1 MTLDHANR
9 ILDRIREGYPMSL
22 AITTQAL
29 QRTGDI
35 PDFPDKPLRTNG
47 DEPKDDRTGETQN
60 SRLKAAMHKAC
71 SSASTQEDLLRAKT
85 FEDIKQHIAD
95 LQQ

>member
-1 MTLDHANR
+1 MTLEDARKHLNR
-9 ILDRIREGYPMSL
+9 VREGYAMSL

-47 DEPKDDRTGETQN
+47 DEPKDDRTIEVESKGIESRFSYSAYLDSQQN
-60 SRLKAAMHKAC
+60 QGVK
-71 SSASTQEDLLRAKT
+71 E
-85 FEDIKQHIAD
+85 
-95 LQQ
+95 

>member
-1 MTLDHANR
+1 MTINDANR
-9 ILDRIREGYPMSL
+9 ILDRIREGYPMPL

-47 DEPKDDRTGETQN
+47 NEPKDDRTGEIQN
-60 SRLKAAMHKAC
+60 VRTEEGFSYSRYLDC
-71 SSASTQEDLLRAKT
+71 
-85 FEDIKQHIAD
+85 
-95 LQQ
+95 QQNKGVKE

>member
-1 MTLDHANR
+1 MTLEDARKHLNR
-9 ILDRIREGYPMSL
+9 VREGYAMSL

-47 DEPKDDRTGETQN
+47 DEPCHDRAGETQN
-60 SRLKAAMHKAC
+60 VRTEEGFSYSRYLNCKQNKG
-71 SSASTQEDLLRAKT
+71 
-85 FEDIKQHIAD
+85 IKE
-95 LQQ
+95 

>member
-1 MTLDHANR
+1 MTLEDARKHLNR
-9 ILDRIREGYPMSL
+9 VREGYPMSL

-35 PDFPDKPLRTNG
+35 PDFPDKPLLTNG

-60 SRLKAAMHKAC
+60 SRTEEGFSYSRYLD
-71 SSASTQEDLLRAKT
+71 SQQNQG
-85 FEDIKQHIAD
+85 IKE
-95 LQQ
+95 

>member
-1 MTLDHANR
+1 MTTNEANR
-9 ILDRIREGYPMSL
+9 ILNRVREGYAMSL

-47 DEPKDDRTGETQN
+47 NEPKDDRTGETQN
-60 SRLKAAMHKAC
+60 SRTEEGFSYSRYLD
-71 SSASTQEDLLRAKT
+71 SQQNQG
-85 FEDIKQHIAD
+85 IKE
-95 LQQ
+95 

>member
-1 MTLDHANR
+1 MTTNDANR
-9 ILDRIREGYPMSL
+9 ILNRVREGYAMSL

-47 DEPKDDRTGETQN
+47 DEPCNDRAGETQN
-60 SRLKAAMHKAC
+60 SRTEEGFSYSRYLN
-71 SSASTQEDLLRAKT
+71 SQQNQGIQE
-85 FEDIKQHIAD
+85 
-95 LQQ
+95 

>member
-1 MTLDHANR
+1 MTLEDARKHLNR
-9 ILDRIREGYPMSL
+9 VREGYAMSL

-60 SRLKAAMHKAC
+60 SRTEEGFSYSRYLDSEQTKGVK
-71 SSASTQEDLLRAKT
+71 E
-85 FEDIKQHIAD
+85 
-95 LQQ
+95 

>member
-1 MTLDHANR
+1 MTLEDARRHLNR
-9 ILDRIREGYPMSL
+9 VREGYAMSL

-60 SRLKAAMHKAC
+60 SRTKEEFSYSRYLD
-71 SSASTQEDLLRAKT
+71 S
-85 FEDIKQHIAD
+85 
-95 LQQ
+95 QQNQGVKE

>member
-1 MTLDHANR
+1 
-9 ILDRIREGYPMSL
+9 MSL
-22 AITTQAL
+22 LVTTQAL

-60 SRLKAAMHKAC
+60 SRTEEGFSYSRYLD
-71 SSASTQEDLLRAKT
+71 SQQNQG
-85 FEDIKQHIAD
+85 IKE
-95 LQQ
+95 

>member
-1 MTLDHANR
+1 MTINDANR
-9 ILDRIREGYPMSL
+9 ILDRIREGYPMPL

-47 DEPKDDRTGETQN
+47 NESSHDRASPMENSGTKEGFSYSRYLDCQQN
-60 SRLKAAMHKAC
+60 KG
-71 SSASTQEDLLRAKT
+71 T
-85 FEDIKQHIAD
+85 
-95 LQQ
+95 

>member
-1 MTLDHANR
+1 MTLEDARKHLNR
-9 ILDRIREGYPMSL
+9 VREGYPMSL

-35 PDFPDKPLRTNG
+35 PNFPDKPLRSNG

-60 SRLKAAMHKAC
+60 SRTEEGFSYSRYLD
-71 SSASTQEDLLRAKT
+71 S
-85 FEDIKQHIAD
+85 
-95 LQQ
+95 QQNQGVKE

>member
-1 MTLDHANR
+1 MTKNEANAY
-9 ILDRIREGYPMSL
+9 LDRIREGYPVSL
-22 AITTQAL
+22 VIATQAL

-60 SRLKAAMHKAC
+60 SRTEEGFSYSRYLD
-71 SSASTQEDLLRAKT
+71 SQQNQG
-85 FEDIKQHIAD
+85 IKE
-95 LQQ
+95 